1 MASTTRESTAH
12 CGGESHFDSIGSA
25 QIPALGLGSHLSILD
40 TTICQ
45 QTASLA
51 LPICGAMLSCIAAVA
66 DTAHGLH
73 NRANGSTVSLVHG
86 NMVGWKLFSVS
97 VYPSRS
103 ITLWERPSWEELF
116 DYVKANLD
124 LILRPGHA
132 LGTWFNDYKLVHC
145 LDVVVLVRD
154 RNEAMELGFR
164 FNQVAI
170 FDLEARREISIRLS
184 SQGHKNEL
192 AGGGQ

>member
-12 CGGESHFDSIGSA
+12 CGGESHVDSIRSA
-25 QIPALGLGSHLSILD
+25 QISALGLSPHLC
-40 TTICQ
+40 TPYPTICQ
-45 QTASLA
+45 PTASLA
-51 LPICGAMLSCIAAVA
+51 LPIWGAMLSCIAAVA

-73 NRANGSTVSLVHG
+73 DRTNGSTVSLVHG
-86 NMVGWKLFSVS
+86 SMVGVKLFSVS

-103 ITLWERPSWEELF
+103 ITLWERPSREDLF
-116 DYVKANLD
+116 DYVKSNLD
-124 LILRPGHA
+124 PLLMPGHA